1 MKHYSIV
8 GNWKMHETPNQAIK
22 LVERLQKQLKP
33 HTHVTTVVCPP
44 FVDLRQVKDIIEPDL
59 LKLGAQNLYE
69 DDEGAITGEVSGPML
84 KPLVDYVIV
93 GHSERRKYAHE
104 RDIQIAN
111 KLAAAVRNELQPI
124 LCVGEKLADRED
136 GHSRRVV
143 VDQLHVD
150 LSQLTDDDARRLTVA
165 YEPVWA
171 IGTGEFAKPSQVT
184 PVVAVI
190 RETLVELFGKEV
202 GSQIEILYGGSVDS
216 DNAAAYLEL
225 DDVNG
230 LLVGGASLNYQTF
243 AKIVGIAHKQ
253 ADTDATTTTK

>member
-1 MKHYSIV
+1 MKHYTVV
-8 GNWKMHETPNQAIK
+8 GNWKMHETPDQAIK
-22 LVERLQKQLKP
+22 LVSRLQKQLKP

-44 FVDLRQVKDIIEPDL
+44 FVDLKQVQDKLEPDL

-69 DDEGAITGEVSGPML
+69 KDEGAMTGEVSGSML

-93 GHSERRKYAHE
+93 GHSERRQYAHE
-104 RDIQIAN
+104 RDTQIAN
-111 KLAAAVRNELQPI
+111 KLAAAVRNDLKPI

-143 VDQLHVD
+143 VDQLHVN
-150 LSQLTDDDARRLTVA
+150 LSQLTDDDVRNLIVA

-171 IGTGEFAKPSQVT
+171 IGTGEFAKPAQIT
-184 PVVAVI
+184 PVVSVI
-190 RETLVELFGKEV
+190 RETLVELFGKDV
-202 GSQIEILYGGSVDS
+202 GSQVEILYGGSVDA

-225 DDVNG
+225 EDVNG

-243 AKIVGIAHKQ
+243 AKIVSAAQ
-253 ADTDATTTTK
+253 QQSDSDSTK